1 MTQRPELFGAVLCI
15 ASLLDMVRYE
25 SFDQAIKWR
34 YEYGTADTVEGFHAL
49 HAYSPYHH
57 VEEHVDYPPV
67 MFVSGDKDDRCNP
80 AHVRKM
86 AALLK
91 GRDAQRSP
99 VIVDYLEQ
107 RGHAPLLPLSVRV
120 EALTRRI
127 AFLCKE
133 LHISLSAGG
142 SHEAVRN

>member
-15 ASLLDMVRYE
+15 APLLDMVRYE
-25 SFDQAIKWR
+25 SFDQAVKWR
-34 YEYGTADTVEGFHAL
+34 HEYGTADTVEQFHAL

-57 VEEHVDYPPV
+57 VEECVDYPPV
-67 MFVSGDKDDRCNP
+67 MFVSGDQDERCNP

-86 AALLK
+86 AALLES
-91 GRDAQRSP
+91 RVAQKSP
-99 VIVDYLEQ
+99 IVVDYTGQ
-107 RGHAPLLPLSVRV
+107 RGHAPALPLSVRV

-133 LHISLSAGG
+133 LRIFLSAGG
-142 SHEAVRN
+142 SHEAIHN